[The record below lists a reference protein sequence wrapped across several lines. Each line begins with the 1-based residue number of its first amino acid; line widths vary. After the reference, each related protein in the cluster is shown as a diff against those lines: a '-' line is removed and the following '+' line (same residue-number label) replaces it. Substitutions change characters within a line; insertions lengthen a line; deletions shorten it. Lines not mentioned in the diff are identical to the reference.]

1 MADVIRTRRLSES
14 WKQYKNSRAASMY
27 YNKACGQYVEILG
40 AENVKLNAEYICN
53 AVGLRNFRPAQLQEK
68 QLAHYLDE
76 L

>member
-1 MADVIRTRRLSES
+1 
-14 WKQYKNSRAASMY
+14 MY

-53 AVGLRNFRPAQLQEK
+53 AVGLRNFRPAHLQEK